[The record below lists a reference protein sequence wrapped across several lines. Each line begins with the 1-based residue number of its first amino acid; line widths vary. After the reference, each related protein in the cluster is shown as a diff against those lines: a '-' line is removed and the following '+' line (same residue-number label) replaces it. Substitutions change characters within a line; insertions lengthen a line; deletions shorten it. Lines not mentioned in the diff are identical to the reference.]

1 MSGFKINGVDIDSIF
16 FNPNATNHPSYVGSV
31 STTNLS
37 TDGYK
42 TKGNFATTGKALD
55 GKNDYTNAIRSTQKY
70 YNIKNLYTAPP
81 KYQIY
86 TTKGSIDLNSGEKTA
101 FAILIG
107 GGGGGGG
114 ANGDGN
120 DGASGGGGGSGGIGL
135 YSLPVGTKHSFTIG
149 LGGGGGKF
157 NSSNATG
164 NTGGKGGDTNIH
176 NYTVEGGGG
185 GAGGDNGKGGAGGKG
200 GGVTI
205 NGLVDGSNGPNG
217 CGGQNTGGNQSYT
230 TLNGYSPDGRLGNG
244 TGHPAGGKGGSIAS
258 VAAGAFP
265 STKVDT
271 ALFNSNSVLYV
282 GELQKQY
289 QKYINTYYNDS
300 DSQFSTYGA
309 GGAGGYGIGNSGG
322 YSNSD
327 LPNNAEGS
335 DGVPGVM
342 ILFTYYL

>member
-16 FNPNATNHPSYVGSV
+16 FNPNTTNQANYVGSV
-31 STTNLS
+31 TKTSLS

-42 TKGNFATTGKALD
+42 TTGNFATTGKALS

-70 YNIKNLYTAPP
+70 YDITNLYTAPP

-86 TTKGSIDLNSGEKTA
+86 TTSGSIDLNSGEKQA
-101 FAILIG
+101 FVILIG

-135 YSLPVGTKHSFTIG
+135 YSLQVGTKHSFTIG
-149 LGGGGGKF
+149 AGGKGGNF
-157 NSSNATG
+157 STNG
-164 NTGGKGGDTNIH
+164 NTGGKGGDTNIY
-176 NYTVEGGGG
+176 NYTVYG
-185 GAGGDNGKGGAGGKG
+185 GAGGSGGDNNKGGAGGSG
-200 GGVTI
+200 GGVT
-205 NGLVDGSNGPNG
+205 NTGLIDGSNGPSG
-217 CGGQNTGGNQSYT
+217 CGGQNTGGGQSYS
-230 TLNGYSPDGRLGNG
+230 GSRSGNG
-244 TGHPAGGKGGSIAS
+244 NGHPDAGKGGSIAS
-258 VAAGAFP
+258 VAASAFP
-265 STKVDT
+265 STNVDT

-300 DSQFSTYGA
+300 DSQYSTYGA
-309 GGAGGYGIGNSGG
+309 GGEGGYGIGNSGG
-322 YSNSD
+322 YGNSS
-327 LPNNAEGS
+327 LPNNATGH
-335 DGVPGVM
+335 DGVTGVM